1 MRVYVRLKAAKM
13 ESNKNSMTNSR
24 RMLANSGMPET
35 QIRVS
40 QRKLKSAGRR
50 TGPYKVTNYHPT
62 FSRES
67 SGTAEN

>member
-1 MRVYVRLKAAKM
+1 M

-24 RMLANSGMPET
+24 RMLAHSGMQDT

-50 TGPYKVTNYHPT
+50 TGPYKVGNYPPT

-67 SGTAEN
+67 SGTTEN